1 MELEENKISISTI
14 KQYLQLIIHDLG
26 KFTHLEF
33 LTLKGWLLYS
43 LSLVTILCIPCMA
56 ILIITG
62 LISGNIPLDL
72 LIAISLIPFI
82 FILPLTLTLTFIN
95 NYKRPKT
102 LRK

>member
-43 LSLVTILCIPCMA
+43 LSLVTILVY
-56 ILIITG
+56 LVW
-62 LISGNIPLDL
+62 L
-72 LIAISLIPFI
+72 F
-82 FILPLTLTLTFIN
+82 
-95 NYKRPKT
+95 
-102 LRK
+102 

>member
-62 LISGNIPLDL
+62 LIRKYSIGPTDRN
-72 LIAISLIPFI
+72 LIDSLHIYFTSDI
-82 FILPLTLTLTFIN
+82 DIDFYQQL
-95 NYKRPKT
+95 
-102 LRK
+102 

>member
-62 LISGNIPLDL
+62 GPTDRNLID
-72 LIAISLIPFI
+72 SLHIYFTSDI
-82 FILPLTLTLTFIN
+82 DIDFYQQL
-95 NYKRPKT
+95 
-102 LRK
+102 